1 MWKIKQLQTQK
12 SDTYSLYC
20 GQSESSWWRPAW
32 PGHWSSEHETE
43 FHRSTLAS
51 CCEARSDF
59 PSSYSGILSTS
70 HHIPA
75 HNWHNISQKQLS
87 MCWDLIRF
95 FMPHNTMNH
104 TMCYGF
110 NFLSL
115 YIAGH
120 SEMPDYAHIIYLSYI
135 NQQLEKLIERRK
147 RSL

>member
-12 SDTYSLYC
+12 SDTHSLYC
-20 GQSESSWWRPAW
+20 GQSGSSWWTPGW

-43 FHRSTLAS
+43 FRRSTLAS

-75 HNWHNISQKQLS
+75 HNLHHISQKQLS

-95 FMPHNTMNH
+95 FMLHNTMNH

-110 NFLSL
+110 NFLSP

-120 SEMPDYAHIIYLSYI
+120 SEMPDYAHIIYLRYI